1 MKFLLLILPFLLFSC
16 KGFTKNNSISDSTNV
31 KIHNKEDSLVENSTS
46 LNFDNSEQEDND
58 EFISKKLFKEWK
70 GTYREIEKNQL
81 DGWGRESNVISELYL
96 ITPDSVIF
104 KSWLTDSNGLKYTEN
119 DNYQEF
125 IGGVLATSRKDSIEF
140 YTKRIVS
147 GGNNSLSPLLTLTKK
162 NNNYFVYSQL
172 FSPNHYIVMKK
183 Q

>member
-1 MKFLLLILPFLLFSC
+1 MKYYKKIIQLLIITVLFITSC
-16 KGFTKNNSISDSTNV
+16 QINKNDQKNNSILDSTNV

-46 LNFDNSEQEDND
+46 LNFDNLEQEDND

-70 GTYREIEKNQL
+70 GTYKVIEKNKL

-147 GGNNSLSPLLTLTKK
+147 GGNNSLSPLLT
-162 NNNYFVYSQL
+162 V
-172 FSPNHYIVMKK
+172 IKK
-183 Q
+183 QQLSYLQSITLS